1 MSLYA
6 PLSGQIRQDLD
17 EMEYLVAQTTRLAQ
31 KAKATGDDDYLGTVA
46 LNQDLSAF
54 VEFLERVDSS

>member
-1 MSLYA
+1 VSLYA

-31 KAKATGDDDYLGTVA
+31 KAKATGDDYLGTVA